1 MNGIPIFLSRFTF
14 DCRHNKGIKM
24 ELSYSLRSPNMSWKG
39 VAIASLLLETV
50 TMSASLRTT
59 AGEESKSVT
68 FYKDVLPILQKNCQT
83 CHRPGE
89 IAPMS
94 FLTYKDTRPWAKAMK
109 EAVVNRQM
117 PPWFADPAYGH
128 FANDKRL
135 SAADIQTISAWAD
148 SGAVEGDPKDMPPPV
163 TFQDGWNIKPDK
175 IIEMPKDFNV
185 PATGT
190 VNYQNILVKV
200 NFPEDVWIVAA
211 EMRPGNPKVL
221 HHGRVLVRPPGS
233 EFMKDAVPGEPYET
247 TSVGLT
253 GRESPETLG
262 KFNPGLGAQDFNLFE
277 SAKFVAKGSDL
288 VFNLHYTSIG
298 KATTDRSRVG
308 LVFAKHPPKLRYVM
322 HNGPTGSNLAIP
334 PRNGN
339 AEVVSEMTTNVEMKL
354 VYVQP
359 HMHLRGKDYEL
370 RLVYPRGRTE
380 TVFKATW
387 DFNWQMGYDLAEP
400 KLLPKGTRIIG
411 VAHFDNSSGNKF
423 NPDPSK
429 LVVWGDQ
436 NWDEMQN
443 CFVGVLIDPRI
454 KTSTVFSPS
463 GPSLLP
469 RGQSGPSLAALK

>member
-1 MNGIPIFLSRFTF
+1 MRTKRTALIVLLIGLATITASMLAKGAEETKNG
-14 DCRHNKGIKM
+14 
-24 ELSYSLRSPNMSWKG
+24 
-39 VAIASLLLETV
+39 A
-50 TMSASLRTT
+50 
-59 AGEESKSVT
+59 VT
-68 FYKDVLPILQKNCQT
+68 FNKDVLPILQKNCQT

-94 FLTYKDTRPWAKAMK
+94 FLTYNETRPWAKGMK
-109 EAVVNRQM
+109 EAVVSRQM

-128 FANDKRL
+128 FANDRRL
-135 SAADIQTISAWAD
+135 NDAEIKTISAWAEA
-148 SGAVEGDPKDMPPPV
+148 GAPEGDEKDKPAPI
-163 TFQDGWNIKPDK
+163 TFQDGWNIKPDM

-185 PATGT
+185 PASGT
-190 VNYQNILVKV
+190 VNYQNVLVKV
-200 NFPEDVWIVAA
+200 NFPEDVWVIAA

-221 HHGRVLVRPPGS
+221 HHGRVLVRPPDS
-233 EFMKDAVPGEPYET
+233 NFMKDAVPGEAYET
-247 TSVGLT
+247 GSLVMAK
-253 GRESPETLG
+253 EEAPETLG
-262 KFNPGLGAQDFNLFE
+262 KFNPGLGEQNFSLFE
-277 SAKFVAKGSDL
+277 SAKFIPKGSDL
-288 VFNLHYTSIG
+288 VFNLHYTAVG
-298 KATTDRSRVG
+298 KPATDRSRVG
-308 LVFAKHPPKLRYVM
+308 LVFAKQRPKLRYFM
-322 HNGPTGSNLAIP
+322 HNGPTASNLAIP
-334 PRNGN
+334 PRESN
-339 AEVVSEMTTNVEMKL
+339 AEVVSEMTTNVDMKL

-359 HMHLRGKDYEL
+359 HMHLRGKDYEF
-370 RLVYPRGRTE
+370 RLVYPSGQTE
-380 TVFKATW
+380 TIFKAKW

-411 VAHFDNSSGNKF
+411 VAHYDNSANNKY